1 MSSSPARPCAV
12 LALIATAAAGL
23 LLSGCGTTEGLF
35 SLKSLPEENVQL
47 SASQAITATQEWAA
61 AYAKNPEEPRNVIG
75 YARAL
80 RALGSDDQ
88 ALEILKAAFRTN
100 PTNGDI
106 ATELGRLAL
115 EMNHL
120 EIAKPAL
127 EMADQQAIRDWKT
140 LSAQG
145 TLRAKQGQY
154 DQAQQYYLAALE
166 SKPDAVSVINNL
178 ALAYMLDG
186 KAQKA
191 EELLRK
197 AVSNGQE
204 DKRLSQNLA
213 LVLGLQGKFAEARQ
227 YASADMSETDVKAN
241 MAYLRNMVSSP
252 TQTAAVT
259 SETPDHN
266 PPSHDDWRPFASS
279 SIGEDTIAG
288 KAKPTAKVQL
298 IKPVANVEAP
308 AVGPGKT
315 IPTPSLAGRS
325 PTTSAQVQAASVLRA
340 DLD

>member
-1 MSSSPARPCAV
+1 MSSSRARPCAV

-80 RALGSDDQ
+80 RALGSDDK

-166 SKPDAVSVINNL
+166 SQPDAVSVINNL

-197 AVSNGQE
+197 AVSNGQK

-259 SETPDHN
+259 AETPDHN

-279 SIGEDTIAG
+279 STGEDTTAG
-288 KAKPTAKVQL
+288 EAKPTAKVQM

-308 AVGPGKT
+308 AVRPGKT
-315 IPTPSLAGRS
+315 IPTPSLAGRP
-325 PTTSAQVQAASVLRA
+325 PTTSAQVQAASLLRA

>member
-1 MSSSPARPCAV
+1 MSSSRARPCAV
-12 LALIATAAAGL
+12 LSLIATAAAGL
-23 LLSGCGTTEGLF
+23 LLSGCGTTGLF

-80 RALGSDDQ
+80 RALSSDDK

-100 PTNGDI
+100 PTNGNI
-106 ATELGRLAL
+106 ASELGRLAL

-145 TLRAKQGQY
+145 TLRAKQGRY

-166 SKPDAVSVINNL
+166 SQPDAVSVINNL

-213 LVLGLQGKFAEARQ
+213 LVLGLQGKFAEAQQ
-227 YASADMSETDVKAN
+227 YASADMSETDVKGN
-241 MAYLRNMVSSP
+241 MAYLRDMVSSA

-279 SIGEDTIAG
+279 STGEDTIVG
-288 KAKPTAKVQL
+288 KVKPTTKVQM

-308 AVGPGKT
+308 AVRPGKT
-315 IPTPSLAGRS
+315 IPTPSLAGQ
-325 PTTSAQVQAASVLRA
+325 PPILRA